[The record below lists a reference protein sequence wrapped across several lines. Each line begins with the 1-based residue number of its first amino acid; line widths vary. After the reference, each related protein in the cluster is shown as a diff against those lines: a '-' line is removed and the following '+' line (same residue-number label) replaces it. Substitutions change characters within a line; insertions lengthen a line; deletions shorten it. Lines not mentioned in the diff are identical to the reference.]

1 MTASRLNKFS
11 PQAQEYVT
19 SSVIPVP
26 LSESETQRVI
36 SRLRLLGVELEVLKG
51 SNDSYVRLTVP
62 ENWNIQTTMDSTFI
76 VNDQGRS
83 ICFFHSVYQPA
94 GNINLKY
101 TEWFWIG
108 ASYAT
113 ASESES

>member
-11 PQAQEYVT
+11 LQAQEYIT

-26 LSESETQRVI
+26 LSDPETQRI
-36 SRLRLLGVELEVLKG
+36 TSRLRQLGVEFEDLKG
-51 SNDSYVRLTVP
+51 SNHSYVRLTVP
-62 ENWNIQTTMDSTFI
+62 EKWNIQTTMDSTFI
-76 VNDQGRS
+76 LNDQGHS

-108 ASYAT
+108 ASYTT